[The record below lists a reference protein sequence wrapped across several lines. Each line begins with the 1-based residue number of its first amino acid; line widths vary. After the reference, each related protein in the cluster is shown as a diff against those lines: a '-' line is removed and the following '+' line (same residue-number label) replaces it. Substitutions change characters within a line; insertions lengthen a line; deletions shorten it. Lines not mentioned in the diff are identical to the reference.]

1 MKIERTIA
9 IIFAVA
15 AASCVFALAACNPPK
30 EPTYYVSYKVT
41 FDTDGGSIVELQNVG
56 NGETASKPT
65 DPTKNGFVFDGW
77 TLDGTDYDF
86 SSPVTKDVTL
96 VARWASKT
104 ALLDAAFTKDY
115 VNYTLERTV
124 YELECPELIDTY
136 VFKRT
141 ATAAYH
147 VVHTGGGID
156 KDEYVME
163 LDADGTATK
172 GYFYNS
178 AEQKW
183 KKSSLTSFGTVT
195 FAVDFSDF
203 VGDDFTVDGD
213 KFLLKEEHNG
223 AAAMQFF
230 GWTSDVSDV
239 WLTVKDGYVEKIGCL
254 TSGDTLV
261 VDQTISAIG
270 NTRVDLPTVLA
281 EINIA
286 STDKTVFE
294 GEAVDVKSMFTVTED
309 GQSVAVTDDM
319 LDLDGLD
326 AENPVKGTYTVTL
339 TYVSTDNQT
348 VNKTAT
354 VTVSERKEE
363 TFAEV
368 FAKDYSNVTVMKGS
382 VSYRCDGNIIAAANN
397 MYYVITDDEYP
408 TQYNANTNVSKANN
422 KTAIPRIDLLTLQN
436 SSIFVYDETKQAYI
450 AQKSDDVDK
459 NAAIMSAIV
468 KTIGSFLFQ
477 ETEDYSIA
485 LKISGG
491 YLSELTY
498 SYSYKLTASS
508 KNSTA
513 KTEVYVLSDI
523 GTTDLGV
530 IPEGVLELAGR
541 TQTAAM
547 SAKSY
552 ALPVRREDNRI

>member
-15 AASCVFALAACNPPK
+15 AASCVLALAACNPPK
-30 EPTYYVSYKVT
+30 EPTYYVSYKVA

-104 ALLDAAFTKDY
+104 ALLDVAFAKDY

-124 YELECPELIDTY
+124 YELEYPELIDTY

-281 EINIA
+281 EINIT

-319 LDLDGLD
+319 LDLDGLN

-368 FAKDYSNVTVMKGS
+368 FAKDYSNVTVTKDS
-382 VSYRCDGNIIAAANN
+382 DVFKIDGNITLKGTNL
-397 MYYVITDDEYP
+397 YYVFGSSEYP
-408 TQYNANTNVSKANN
+408 TQYNSNTNAQTVNSKVAMVRLD
-422 KTAIPRIDLLTLQN
+422 ILTKLN
-436 SSIFVYDETKQAYI
+436 AEYFVYDETTQTYV
-450 AQKSDDVDK
+450 AQKGEYDVVNAKIKEAVFIIDPNNKYFDDT
-459 NAAIMSAIV
+459 A
-468 KTIGSFLFQ
+468 
-477 ETEDYSIA
+477 YSISI
-485 LKISGG
+485 KVEGG
-491 YLSELTY
+491 YINQVVYRYKSGFSE
-498 SYSYKLTASS
+498 SM
-508 KNSTA
+508 A
-513 KTEVYVLSDI
+513 KDKVATMILSDI